1 MLLYL
6 VCKLKELIKQLPLYT
21 TGPVD
26 FVVDTCFLYYLFE
39 HQHEKAFAETCEEYV
54 VVLTSFNAEE
64 FLFHSHDVGHRVRER
79 FRHAVKH
86 GLRLFFHEISISP
99 GNPEGEKKFVT
110 DYDEQILKLVPDPS
124 DAVLLVAALQL
135 KADVLT
141 RDKHHLF
148 TTKLENYVYDKGLQ
162 VLNNLP

>member
-1 MLLYL
+1 M
-6 VCKLKELIKQLPLYT
+6 KELLEILPKYDS
-21 TGPVD
+21 GPVD
-26 FVVDTCFLYYLFE
+26 FVVDTCFLYYLFS
-39 HQHEKAFAETCEEYV
+39 HQHEKAFIETCNEYV

-64 FLFHSHDVGHRVRER
+64 FLFHSHDVPHEVRER

-86 GLRLFFHEISISP
+86 GLRLFFHNIPIKP
-99 GNPEGEKKFVT
+99 GDSAGEKEFVAS
-110 DYDEQILKLVPDPS
+110 YDEHILQIVPDPS
-124 DAVLLVAALQL
+124 DAVLLVAALRL
-135 KADVLT
+135 KADILT